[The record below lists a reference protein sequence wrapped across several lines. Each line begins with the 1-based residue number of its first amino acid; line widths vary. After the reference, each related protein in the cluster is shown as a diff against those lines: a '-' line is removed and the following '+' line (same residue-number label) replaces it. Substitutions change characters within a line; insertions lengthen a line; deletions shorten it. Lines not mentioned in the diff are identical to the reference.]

1 MRNKLHNCKGC
12 LWSGVC
18 AFENTEL
25 SKCKDYYSVYGN
37 SYDDQRSNEYNQALQ
52 ERSNDYM
59 DIVREMCDEL
69 YE

>member
-18 AFENTEL
+18 AFENTGKIDCE
-25 SKCKDYYSVYGN
+25 DFTTTN
-37 SYDDQRSNEYNQALQ
+37 DASYMTQEYNQVLQ
-52 ERSNDYM
+52 ERSDDYM